1 MSDPTSLL
9 AGLALLAVGS
19 ELLVRA
25 ATRLAASLGVSPVV
39 LGLTVV
45 AIGTSM
51 PELAVGLTAA
61 EQGSGGLA
69 VGNIAGTNV
78 FNILVILGLSALL
91 TPLPMHLQVIRF
103 DLPVMVAAAIAMAAL
118 AWDGLLTRTDGLLLF
133 SGALAYTTVL
143 FRVAARESET
153 VRAQFRE
160 LYDGDG
166 EHGVAAWRTRGLYGA
181 LLAAAIGLTLLGADW
196 LVAGA
201 VGVARE
207 FGISETVIGLTIV
220 AAGTSAPELATTIA
234 GTLKGDRGVAVGTVI
249 GSSIYNILVILGLT
263 CVGASR
269 PLEVER
275 QLLLFDIPLMA
286 GIALLC
292 VPVFISG
299 RRVSRAE
306 GGLFV
311 AIYVGYMAW
320 LAG

>member
-1 MSDPTSLL
+1 MSDLAWL
-9 AGLALLAVGS
+9 VAGLALLAVGS
-19 ELLVRA
+19 ELLVRS
-25 ATRLAASLGVSPVV
+25 ATRLASSLGISPVV
-39 LGLTVV
+39 IGLTVV

-78 FNILVILGLSALL
+78 FNILMILGLSALL
-91 TPLPMHLQVIRF
+91 APLPMHLQVVRF
-103 DLPVMVAAAIAMAAL
+103 DLPVMVAASVAMAAL

-133 SGALAYTTVL
+133 GGALAYTAVL
-143 FRVAARESET
+143 FRVAARESAT
-153 VRAQFRE
+153 VRAEFRD
-160 LYDGDG
+160 LFDGDG
-166 EHGVAAWRTRGLYGA
+166 EHGAMAWRSRGLYGA
-181 LLAAAIGLTLLGADW
+181 LLVVAIGLTLLGADW
-196 LVAGA
+196 LVQGA
-201 VGVARE
+201 IGVARA
-207 FGISETVIGLTIV
+207 FGISEMVIGLTIV

-299 RRVSRAE
+299 RRISRAE

-311 AIYVGYMAW
+311 AIYAGYMAW
-320 LAG
+320 LAR